1 MSVVFLCCHDGVSS
15 VFVICCLI
23 VLIIFISGVLSH
35 VSGVTVFTTVSVLSV
50 CFSDGVSVIFRL
62 QWCCCAFIMMVSV
75 VFLYHVSG
83 VIVFSVSV
91 SGAFVMV
98 SVDFFRFQCC
108 YCVFMI
114 S

>member
-1 MSVVFLCCHDGVSS
+1 
-15 VFVICCLI
+15 
-23 VLIIFISGVLSH
+23 
-35 VSGVTVFTTVSVLSV
+35 
-50 CFSDGVSVIFRL
+50 
-62 QWCCCAFIMMVSV
+62 MMVSV